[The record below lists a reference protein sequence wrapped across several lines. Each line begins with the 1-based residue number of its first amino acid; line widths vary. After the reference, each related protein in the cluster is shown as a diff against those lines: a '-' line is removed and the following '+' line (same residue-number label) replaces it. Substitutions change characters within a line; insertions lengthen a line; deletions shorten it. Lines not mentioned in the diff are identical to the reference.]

1 MAKTAVKSHGKP
13 RDGKL
18 FDAINITLLV
28 ILLVVLIYP
37 LYFTIIASISE
48 PSDVITGN
56 VVFWPK
62 GITMESYEMAFPET
76 RIWLGYRNSVIYT
89 ILGTLFNLFL
99 TIPSGYFLS
108 KKELPGRQVVNVYF
122 LITMYFGGGLI
133 PTYILVKS
141 LGMLDKWYTLVLLG
155 GISIYNVIITRVFFQ
170 SNIPNDLYESAFID
184 GASDFRAFF
193 SIALPLAKPIIAVMA
208 LYYSVGHWNGYF
220 TALVYISKQ
229 VLQPL
234 QIVLRSIL
242 LQNELALQA
251 IDPNSL
257 DEDMVVAL
265 ARRAYVAS
273 TMKYALI
280 FIASAPLL
288 VAYPFVQKYF
298 VQGAMIGSLKG

>member
-62 GITMESYEMAFPET
+62 GITMESYEMAFHET

-170 SNIPNDLYESAFID
+170 NNIPNDLYESAFID

>member
-62 GITMESYEMAFPET
+62 GITMESYEMAFHET